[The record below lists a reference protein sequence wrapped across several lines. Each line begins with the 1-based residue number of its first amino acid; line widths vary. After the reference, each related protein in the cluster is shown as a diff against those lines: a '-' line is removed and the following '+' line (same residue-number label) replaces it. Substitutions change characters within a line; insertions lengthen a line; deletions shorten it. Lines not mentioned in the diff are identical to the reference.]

1 MYLFESHFTAWDVIM
16 NDHFQ
21 GEGETS
27 LPRGFCSSTL
37 FTWKFQIQLE
47 PGLNK
52 VLIDS
57 YDKKV

>member
-1 MYLFESHFTAWDVIM
+1 MIL

-21 GEGETS
+21 GEGEMSS
-27 LPRGFCSSTL
+27 LPHVLCSSTL
-37 FTWKFQIQLE
+37 FTGKFQIQLE